1 MSYSKNF
8 FLAKFFDLQPSF
20 LIPPFF
26 ETPCIASHSQVI
38 QEALSW
44 AVVNL
49 DPQSMRTILEVAELQ
64 DEEMVARL
72 KSDDELMITLT
83 VENCQDGARELFRYS
98 IKYKIFI

>member
-1 MSYSKNF
+1 MIYSLV
-8 FLAKFFDLQPSF
+8 FLFPL
-20 LIPPFF
+20 FF

-49 DPQSMRTILEVAELQ
+49 DPQSMGTILEVAELQ